1 MADYKTPGVYVEE
14 ISTLPP
20 SVGQVPTAIPAFIG
34 YTQTAV
40 KHGKNLKNVPVHVT
54 SLLEYQEIY
63 GGACSPGQISVS
75 VDDNNHV
82 TDIAFEK
89 RFYLYDNLRMFF
101 ANGGGECY
109 IISVGNYNDEINAD
123 AIAAGID
130 ACKKEDH
137 PTMLLIPDAVLLEKS
152 ADCYSLQQQLLM
164 QCNDLQDRVAILDVY
179 NGFIDRS
186 DEDVVTDFRNG
197 IGINFLKYGASYYP
211 WLQTTLS
218 TPFGFENVVLK
229 GVDGSDIELSS
240 IVTDPSAINKLK
252 EVIEDNKA
260 IKAFIEDPFGDGTS
274 IKEKFFK
281 VDAKVLNT
289 KDELTHYLTVLK
301 DLVDKVIEL
310 RDSGNIKNSTL
321 VNELN
326 VKTNESSVFASLV
339 KGITAVNLGA
349 QLAVIDP
356 AAAFPEYELASVKA
370 SPALEGIEDEGQLVL
385 KGKAI
390 LKSSF
395 EDLIGIISTI
405 KADGEKIQEHD
416 DKIVYDTNT
425 LYKSIVNEI
434 QKELAKLPPGGA
446 MAGVYAMVD
455 NNRGVWKAP
464 ANVSLASVVKPWVKI
479 DNNQQEDLNVDV
491 NAGKSINAIRAF
503 TGKGTLVWGAR
514 TLAGNDN
521 EWRYVSVRRFF
532 NMVEK
537 SVRLSTN
544 WAVFE
549 PNDAN
554 TWIRVKAMIEN
565 FLTNLW
571 KQGALAGST
580 PDQSFFVHIG
590 LGSTMSQVDILE
602 GRMNVEIGMAVVRP
616 AEFIILKFSHKLQE
630 S

>member
-40 KHGKNLKNVPVHVT
+40 KHGKSLKNVPVHVT

-63 GGACSPGQISVS
+63 GGACSPGQISVT
-75 VDDNNHV
+75 VDDKNHV

-109 IISVGNYNDEINAD
+109 IISVGSYDDEINAD

-179 NGFIDRS
+179 NGYIDRA
-186 DEDVVTDFRNG
+186 DEDVVTEFRNG

-211 WLQTTLS
+211 WLQTTLT

-229 GVDGSDIELSS
+229 GADGSDVELSS

-260 IKAFIEDPFGDGTS
+260 IKAFINDPFGDGTS

-321 VNELN
+321 VNELK
-326 VKTNESSVFASLV
+326 VKTNESSVFASMV

-356 AAAFPEYELASVKA
+356 AAAYPEYELASVKP
-370 SPALEGIEDEGQLVL
+370 SPALEGIEDEGALVL

-405 KADGEKIQEHD
+405 KADGEKIQDHD
-416 DKIVYDTNT
+416 DKVVYDTNV

-464 ANVSLASVVKPWVKI
+464 ANVSLNSVVKPWIKI

-571 KQGALAGST
+571 KQGALAGAT